1 MKQSIDGLTEEGIRD
16 FCWQA
21 GREIMRKGVLLSFKF
36 VSFGC
41 RGILGA
47 KKHAQHIVSQ
57 NVRLGLLKIFL
68 PLISI
73 GLKK

>member
-1 MKQSIDGLTEEGIRD
+1 
-16 FCWQA
+16 
-21 GREIMRKGVLLSFKF
+21 MRKEVLLSLKF

-41 RGILGA
+41 WAILRA

-57 NVRLGLLKIFL
+57 NVRLGLFKFFL
-68 PLISI
+68 LLISI